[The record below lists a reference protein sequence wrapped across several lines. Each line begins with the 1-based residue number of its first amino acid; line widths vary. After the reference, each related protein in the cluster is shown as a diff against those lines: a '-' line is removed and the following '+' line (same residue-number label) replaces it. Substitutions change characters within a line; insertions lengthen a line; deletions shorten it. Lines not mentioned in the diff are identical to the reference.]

1 MGSASFSASF
11 REGQHAVS
19 DLAFRHH
26 LALAALFALIPV
38 QAVAQS
44 HLVADDHLEAGNAA
58 IITQSG
64 DAHRASIEQLN
75 IQGGLLSGSIQQGGL
90 GNTASISLE
99 GGDLSGSIIQ
109 HGSHNDAT
117 LDIRDEHNQGAIEQ
131 YGNDNSAGLRIEG
144 YGKDVTLIQQGNG
157 HGNGSPI
164 RVGGDTPGGLPITI
178 RQY

>member
-1 MGSASFSASF
+1 MSN
-11 REGQHAVS
+11 
-19 DLAFRHH
+19 LAFFHN
-26 LALAALFALIPV
+26 LALAALLALIPV

-44 HLVADDHLEAGNAA
+44 NLLVDDHLEAGNAA
-58 IITQSG
+58 IINQFG
-64 DAHRASIEQLN
+64 EAHRASIEQLN
-75 IQGGLLSGSIQQGGL
+75 TQGGLLSGSIQQGGF
-90 GNTASISLE
+90 GNNASISLE

-109 HGSHNDAT
+109 SGSHNDAT

-131 YGNDNSAGLRIEG
+131 YGNGNSAGLQIEG

-157 HGNGSPI
+157 HSNGSPI